1 MDARQQ
7 EEQLVARC
15 CAVASGDA
23 TAPVDEREA
32 NVFRIVATIL
42 GPQHI
47 AEADRLLTASSTWFV
62 AHNIEAL
69 PAAEVVRRGWI
80 ASLPRMR
87 QLVSQALTR

>member
-1 MDARQQ
+1 
-7 EEQLVARC
+7 
-15 CAVASGDA
+15 
-23 TAPVDEREA
+23 
-32 NVFRIVATIL
+32 VFRIVATIL

-69 PAAEVVRRGWI
+69 PAADVVRRGWI